1 MERSLSSLTFKGSI
15 PEAIA
20 EAKKQKKLFVV
31 YISGEDV
38 NSVNLENTTWTDLT
52 VAESLSKYCIFLH
65 ILDRSTDATNFCAI
79 CILVLSENFLLKY
92 YSLYLHQLLIDPQ
105 NSVPCITAIG
115 YNGVQVW
122 KSEGFVS
129 AEVLASNLEK
139 AWLSLHIQETTA
151 TVLSAALASK
161 KSEPPPSETS
171 VIGTSGG
178 SSGTA
183 VPSPT
188 LQKNVQSSEATSSV
202 GSEMVKENN
211 TEKGVKTSLEFASGS
226 QSGSIEDELSTSSS
240 EAVKDSLGTV
250 MAEPSSSR
258 TEHESFDAAPVLDP
272 VIKRNINHHSS
283 GPEVHSKAISAEAKV
298 AVQYEKADDKNDEKV
313 KSLADC
319 GKVNESSDVH
329 LNIRLHNGVSLREK
343 FDLTSSLRVVKDY
356 VDNQASGLGPYDL
369 AVPYPRKVFSDED
382 LSKSLSELSLFNRQ
396 TLVVVPRQKASS
408 SSFEKTNSSTNAHP
422 SNETAGGY
430 FGYVRRMLSYVNPF
444 SYFSGGANSSIS
456 GQDSQTGIWEYSPN
470 SAFRNNL
477 ARRETNDSTSSS
489 RNDSKDGPRT
499 TSAFGSNI
507 HTLKRDEDDDRF
519 SDRNAFW
526 NGNSTQY
533 GGDNNGK

>member
-1 MERSLSSLTFKGSI
+1 M
-15 PEAIA
+15 A
-20 EAKKQKKLFVV
+20 EVF
-31 YISGEDV
+31 
-38 NSVNLENTTWTDLT
+38 T
-52 VAESLSKYCIFLH
+52 
-65 ILDRSTDATNFCAI
+65 
-79 CILVLSENFLLKY
+79 FLLKICRK
-92 YSLYLHQLLIDPQ
+92 QLQRYCLPH
-105 NSVPCITAIG
+105 
-115 YNGVQVW
+115 
-122 KSEGFVS
+122 
-129 AEVLASNLEK
+129 L
-139 AWLSLHIQETTA
+139 
-151 TVLSAALASK
+151 
-161 KSEPPPSETS
+161 
-171 VIGTSGG
+171 
-178 SSGTA
+178 
-183 VPSPT
+183 
-188 LQKNVQSSEATSSV
+188 LQKNLNHPLQRLLLLAHLSREVLQVQLFHPLHCRKMSNPQRRHHLLDLRWRR
-202 GSEMVKENN
+202 KIIL
-211 TEKGVKTSLEFASGS
+211 EKGVKTSLEFASGS

-240 EAVKDSLGTV
+240 DTVKDSLGTV

-272 VIKRNINHHSS
+272 VIKRNINHHSG

-369 AVPYPRKVFSDED
+369 AVPYPRKVFSDE
-382 LSKSLSELSLFNRQ
+382 
-396 TLVVVPRQKASS
+396 VPRQKASP

-444 SYFSGGANSSIS
+444 SYFSGGANSSSS

-507 HTLKRDEDDDRF
+507 HTLKHDEDDDRF

>member
-31 YISGEDV
+31 YISGEM
-38 NSVNLENTTWTDLT
+38 SIQSTWKTPHGLT
-52 VAESLSKYCIFLH
+52 
-65 ILDRSTDATNFCAI
+65 CAI
-79 CILVLSENFLLKY
+79 Y
-92 YSLYLHQLLIDPQ
+92 PQ

-171 VIGTSGG
+171 VIGTSEQGG

-202 GSEMVKENN
+202 GSEMAKENN

-250 MAEPSSSR
+250 MAEPSNSR

-356 VDNQASGLGPYDL
+356 VDNQASSLGPYDL

-444 SYFSGGANSSIS
+444 SYFSGGANSSSS